1 MFPCGFAFVVGG
13 GWDFAVG
20 VRHGESE
27 QTDGFGCVVHF
38 LDEAF
43 GFGQDGLHGDED
55 VGAGG
60 TACYLAEV
68 VELDF
73 QC

>member
-1 MFPCGFAFVVGG
+1 M
-13 GWDFAVG
+13 G

-27 QTDGFGCVVHF
+27 QTYGFGCVVHF

-60 TACYLAEV
+60 AACYLAEV

-73 QC
+73 QCECVAAKLLFL